1 MCSSRSQDEF
11 LQPYKLGYVG
21 EPIFPRFYF
30 LAQKSLQRGQGPM
43 QTDKIYDLLRQK
55 IVWF

>member
-21 EPIFPRFYF
+21 EPIFPR
-30 LAQKSLQRGQGPM
+30 AKKSAERP
-43 QTDKIYDLLRQK
+43 RSNAN
-55 IVWF
+55 